1 MPTTFDVNEHSL
13 DGSGITWQNDESLSG
28 IGNTGYDDF
37 GSYGDDSISDTSNL
51 FGPNSP
57 LRNTRTTSGSSNTP
71 RSGMN
76 NTNNMNN
83 KHEQQHQNEQ
93 GKAVCSRLPPRLQGN
108 RPRVALQRRQPEGE
122 LPQLFRAG
130 WISMLLLECLWKQCN
145 HPAQGLACFS
155 ASSMCR
161 IPAAENKCRV
171 RTVSGALRRRLGKTR
186 AGSVRTDDEFSDRQ
200 AARRP

>member
-1 MPTTFDVNEHSL
+1 MCTLSRSSSSLAAAPRVACTRPHSAKASVF
-13 DGSGITWQNDESLSG
+13 GRTAAEVRKC
-28 IGNTGYDDF
+28 NTK
-37 GSYGDDSISDTSNL
+37 NN
-51 FGPNSP
+51 NSMN
-57 LRNTRTTSGSSNTP
+57 NTNNMMNNN
-71 RSGMN
+71 MN